1 MNARRFCR
9 YSREGFTLV
18 ELLVVLAII
27 AILSASA
34 ISVFRGVTSA
44 LSLST
49 GTQML
54 LSELTIARQTAL
66 TLDESVQLR
75 FYTYP
80 DSTGATTTSEY
91 QAFQSFSVKTGTSGT
106 VYTPVEKINY
116 LPPNLMIS
124 SSTTAG
130 YSSAPLAG
138 GTTSSPAP
146 TDPAIPVNGIGLTYK
161 YVSLTFKSS
170 GAIDPVPAGSTVWM
184 TIHEKKYAS
193 SVPINF
199 TTINIDPSNGRVR
212 IYQP

>member
-1 MNARRFCR
+1 M
-9 YSREGFTLV
+9 V

-27 AILSASA
+27 ALLSVATVST
-34 ISVFRGVTSA
+34 FRSVTSA
-44 LSLST
+44 LSLSG

-80 DSTGATTTSEY
+80 DSTGATSTSEY
-91 QAFQSFSVKTGTSGT
+91 QAFQSFSVKTGTSGF
-106 VYTPVEKINY
+106 VYTPVDKIVY
-116 LPPNLMIS
+116 LPSSIMIS

-138 GTTSSPAP
+138 GTTSSPVA
-146 TDPAIPVNGIGLTYK
+146 TDPFISINGIGHNYQ

-170 GAIDPVPAGSTVWM
+170 GAIDPVPSGSTVWM
-184 TIHEKKYAS
+184 TLHEKRYVS
-193 SVPINF
+193 SVPVNF